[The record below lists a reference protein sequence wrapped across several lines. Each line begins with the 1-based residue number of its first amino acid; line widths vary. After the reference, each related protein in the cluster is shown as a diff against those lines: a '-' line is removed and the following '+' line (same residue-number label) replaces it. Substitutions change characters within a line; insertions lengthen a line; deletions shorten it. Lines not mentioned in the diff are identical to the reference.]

1 MQKADRACDSCLMA
15 SYFYGAACKLGREK
29 RNTQQVHKGE
39 RNAMRD
45 KERIM
50 IGKEREKTDSGVQ
63 LLCLFLPVFCIFPF
77 GSLRRLPSFL
87 LPVLSSLDDFLALV
101 KNNRKQQHQ
110 HQRRRKNPETRIRSS
125 HRQTDRA
132 SQLCTTSLHLSL
144 EEPALATS
152 R

>member
-63 LLCLFLPVFCIFPF
+63 LLCFVSSCVLYLPLWFFETPAFFPPSGVVF
-77 GSLRRLPSFL
+77 S
-87 LPVLSSLDDFLALV
+87 
-101 KNNRKQQHQ
+101 
-110 HQRRRKNPETRIRSS
+110 
-125 HRQTDRA
+125 
-132 SQLCTTSLHLSL
+132 
-144 EEPALATS
+144 
-152 R
+152 